1 MHILVADDHD
11 LVRDAICA
19 FISHA
24 EPGMQIDTC
33 ASLDGAVRLVESG
46 RMPEMAIL
54 DLNMPGMN
62 GLEGLRRFIDTYPD
76 VLSVLMSGNADQDT
90 IEAAMQA
97 GARGFLPKTMNARA
111 FVNAIRLIASGERFL
126 PMSSPVSDAAGSAPA
141 MPALTRREGDVLGG
155 MIHGW
160 TNKEIARHLDLQEVT
175 IKLHVK
181 NILRKLSVRNR
192 TEAAMRASALGWKPR
207 AG

>member
-1 MHILVADDHD
+1 MQILVADDHD

-24 EPGMQIDTC
+24 EPSMQIDTC
-33 ASLDGAVRLVESG
+33 ASLDEAVRQAGDST
-46 RMPEMAIL
+46 RPDMAIL

-62 GLEGLRRFIDTYPD
+62 GLDGLRRFIDTYPD
-76 VLSVLMSGNADQDT
+76 VIVVLMSGNADQHT
-90 IEAAMQA
+90 IEEAMQS

-126 PMSSPVSDAAGSAPA
+126 PMASAEVEFREPAEA
-141 MPALTRREGDVLGG
+141 MPTLTRRESDVLSGLV
-155 MIHGW
+155 HGW

-181 NILRKLSVRNR
+181 NILRKLSARNR

-207 AG
+207 LS

>member
-1 MHILVADDHD
+1 MQILVADDHD
-11 LVRDAICA
+11 LVREAICA
-19 FISHA
+19 FITHA
-24 EPGMQIDTC
+24 EPGMEIEAC
-33 ASLDGAVRLVESG
+33 ASLDEAVRQAGSG
-46 RMPEMAIL
+46 TRPDMAIL

-62 GLEGLRRFIDTYPD
+62 GLEGLRRFIETYPD
-76 VLSVLMSGNADQDT
+76 VIVVLMSGNADQHT
-90 IEAAMQA
+90 IEEAMQS

-126 PMSSPVSDAAGSAPA
+126 PMASAEAEISEPAQA
-141 MPALTRREGDVLGG
+141 MPTLTRRESDVLSGLV
-155 MIHGW
+155 HGW

-181 NILRKLSVRNR
+181 NILRKLSARNR

-207 AG
+207 SG